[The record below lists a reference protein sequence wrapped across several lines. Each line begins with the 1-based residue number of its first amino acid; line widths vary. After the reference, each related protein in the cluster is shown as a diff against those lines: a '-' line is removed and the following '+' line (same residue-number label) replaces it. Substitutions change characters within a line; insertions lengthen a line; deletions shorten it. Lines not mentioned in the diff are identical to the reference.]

1 LETNIT
7 YAIIPSSLSFYIP
20 LVIMTI
26 VYSQIYVVAKRQA
39 NAIAQLNIH
48 SQNYV
53 QDKENTEAYLK
64 KLNAKGDNQKLI
76 NQIMCEN
83 NNYSKSPNHKTE
95 KGLTGFFKSLKNI
108 EKKRTRDK
116 KAIKTLGIIMGL

>member
-1 LETNIT
+1 
-7 YAIIPSSLSFYIP
+7 
-20 LVIMTI
+20 MTI

-39 NAIAQLNIH
+39 KAIAQLNIH
-48 SQNYV
+48 SHNYV

-64 KLNAKGDNQKLI
+64 NLNAKGDNQKLI

-83 NNYSKSPNHKTE
+83 NNYSKSSNNKTE

-108 EKKRTRDK
+108 EK
-116 KAIKTLGIIMGL
+116 